1 MPVIG
6 LQNFFLLTGVVLF
19 CIGVIGFLIRRNL
32 IICFMCIE
40 LMLNGVNLVFITY
53 AHYLKS
59 AIGMMYVLFVM
70 AIAAA
75 EVSIGL
81 AIILMVFRLK
91 ASVDMDELNTMRG

>member
-1 MPVIG
+1 MLDISM
-6 LQNFFLLTGVVLF
+6 QNFFILTGLMLF
-19 CIGVIGFLIRRNL
+19 SIGMIGFLIRRNL

-40 LMLNGVNLVFITY
+40 LMLNGVNLVFI
-53 AHYLKS
+53 AFSHYLQS
-59 AIGMMYVLFVM
+59 VIGFMYVLFVM

-91 ASVDMDELNTMRG
+91 ASVDMDELNTMKG